1 MHVPITINNRDIKLQ
16 NDEFQSFTFKE
27 LGIQESD
34 IEEFLSDNL
43 QLLVD
48 EEETLLLI
56 GQQIQNTQRG
66 RSDLVAIDNQGN
78 LVLIEI
84 KRDIEDIRNRKEPFE
99 FQAIRYAANYAKIND
114 IDDVINKIYAP
125 YLEKK
130 GKVTHEALT
139 SSEQARR
146 MINEFLTDNDAIRN
160 FNKKQRIIL
169 VASQF
174 DEQTLSACAWLIN
187 NHVDITCITVEP
199 KKFKDQF
206 FLEVDRLLP
215 VPSLADFYVEVGN
228 TATPSQ
234 MRLSTSKI
242 SNRSLPKMPQ
252 LFEWGIMQANQE
264 IYIKKY
270 PEQKAK
276 VVDENTVIY
285 QNETMSY
292 NDFGKKVT
300 GWSSLSVYEWLV
312 VEGQM
317 QTLHELRLE
326 KLEKINQLENQG

>member
-1 MHVPITINNRDIKLQ
+1 MESKFMHVPITINNRDIKLQ
-16 NDEFQSFTFKE
+16 NEEFHSFTFKE

-146 MINEFLTDNDAIRN
+146 MINEFLTDNDAMRN

-199 KKFKDQF
+199 Q
-206 FLEVDRLLP
+206 
-215 VPSLADFYVEVGN
+215 
-228 TATPSQ
+228 
-234 MRLSTSKI
+234 KI
-242 SNRSLPKMPQ
+242 
-252 LFEWGIMQANQE
+252 
-264 IYIKKY
+264 
-270 PEQKAK
+270 
-276 VVDENTVIY
+276 
-285 QNETMSY
+285 
-292 NDFGKKVT
+292 
-300 GWSSLSVYEWLV
+300 
-312 VEGQM
+312 
-317 QTLHELRLE
+317 
-326 KLEKINQLENQG
+326 